1 MTMLSGSTGDSHEGT
16 LLMGSLFLERT
27 ISVGR
32 ISQCGVRVWGC
43 PYSILHP
50 SLSSFTDVRPASSV
64 EGSSWTTALLLCLTL
79 QKVFQ
84 RIPYANSHLGL
95 DFQKTWIGTI
105 VCVCVCVHIIHSH
118 LSANTYACVDIHVP
132 TYTHAHTCISIY
144 AHIFKFMCTY
154 VYRCRRTHENILI

>member
-105 VCVCVCVHIIHSH
+105 VCVCVCMCPYYTFSFKCKHI
-118 LSANTYACVDIHVP
+118 CMCW
-132 TYTHAHTCISIY
+132 YTRTNIYTCTHMYQYI
-144 AHIFKFMCTY
+144 CTHFQVY
-154 VYRCRRTHENILI
+154 VYVCI